1 MLEGRVAKIESD
13 VSFLRGDVLE
23 LKADQREIRQ
33 DLKVLAGELGA
44 FRVEVAK
51 RFGVVDATIESV
63 RTSLEQSKR
72 WIVVSGVSAIVTLVG
87 VLGTLV
93 AVGRALRWF

>member
-1 MLEGRVAKIESD
+1 MLETRLAKIESD
-13 VSFLRGDVLE
+13 VSYLRSDVLE

-33 DLKVLAGELGA
+33 DLKTLSGEFGA

-51 RFGVVDATIESV
+51 GFGAVDATIESV
-63 RTSLEQSKR
+63 KR
-72 WIVVSGVSAIVTLVG
+72 WVILSGVSALITLLG

-93 AVGRALRWF
+93 AIGHALRWV